1 MNKTLKLAIKS
12 VITLSSMV
20 ACNEFVAY
28 HANPYK
34 SATGTRLACNVAG
47 YSCGFFIGT
56 KVGSYVVEQI
66 EDAIK
71 AYKGEGEDLNG

>member
-20 ACNEFVAY
+20 ACNEVIGY

-47 YSCGFFIGT
+47 YSCGFFVGT

-71 AYKGEGEDLNG
+71 AYKGEGENLNG